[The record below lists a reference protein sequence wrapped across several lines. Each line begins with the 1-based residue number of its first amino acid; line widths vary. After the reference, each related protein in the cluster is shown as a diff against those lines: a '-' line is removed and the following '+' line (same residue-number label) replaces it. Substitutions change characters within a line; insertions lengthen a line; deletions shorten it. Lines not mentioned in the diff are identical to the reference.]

1 MGQFGSAPGSQG
13 IQIHDFSPGVSETGL
28 FWTVPVAPDTVV
40 FDDALDSVSLRIP
53 SLDMPDAF
61 NLANSLAEG
70 PSVPGNVAFEVVW
83 TATGPAEPVRSE
95 AHGFAGEFR
104 TAAATVA
111 WSGRTEQA
119 RYDSD
124 PAERSRTVFA
134 AVGRERNGAF
144 LR

>member
-13 IQIHDFSPGVSETGL
+13 IQVHDFSPGVSETGL

-53 SLDMPDAF
+53 SLDMPDAV
-61 NLANSLAEG
+61 NLANSLADG
-70 PSVPGNVAFEVVW
+70 PTFPGNVAFEVVW
-83 TATGPAEPVRSE
+83 TASGPAEPVHSE

-104 TAAATVA
+104 DAQATVA
-111 WSGRTEQA
+111 WSGRTEQS
-119 RYDSD
+119 RYQSD
-124 PAERSRTVFA
+124 PPEGSRTVFA
-134 AVGRERNGAF
+134 VVGRERNGVF

>member
-1 MGQFGSAPGSQG
+1 MSQFGSAPGGQG

-28 FWTVPVAPDTVV
+28 FWTVPVAPETVV

-61 NLANSLAEG
+61 NLGNSLAEG
-70 PSVPGNVAFEVVW
+70 PTVPGNVGFEVVW
-83 TATGPAEPVRSE
+83 TATGPAAPVRSD

-104 TAAATVA
+104 KARATVV
-111 WSGRTEQA
+111 WSGRTQHS
-119 RYDSD
+119 RYESD
-124 PAERSRTVFA
+124 PAEGSKTVFA
-134 AVGRERNGAF
+134 FVGRERNGVF

>member
-1 MGQFGSAPGSQG
+1 MGQFGSAPGAQG

-28 FWTVPVAPDTVV
+28 FWTVPVAPETVV

-70 PSVPGNVAFEVVW
+70 PTVPGNVAFEVVW
-83 TATGPAEPVRSE
+83 TATGAAKSVRSD

-104 TAAATVA
+104 DAQATVA
-111 WSGRTEQA
+111 WTGRTPNT
-119 RYDSD
+119 RYQSD
-124 PAERSRTVFA
+124 PAEGSKTVFA
-134 AVGRERNGAF
+134 RVGRERNGVF
-144 LR
+144 LP

>member
-1 MGQFGSAPGSQG
+1 MSQFGSVPGGQG

-28 FWTVPVAPDTVV
+28 FWTVPVAPDTVA
-40 FDDALDSVSLRIP
+40 FDPALDQVSIRIP

-70 PSVPGNVAFEVVW
+70 PSVPGNVGFEVTW
-83 TATGPAEPVRSE
+83 TATGPAKSVRSD

-104 TAAATVA
+104 DARATVA
-111 WSGRTEQA
+111 WSGRTQEAHYQ
-119 RYDSD
+119 SD
-124 PAERSRTVFA
+124 PPKSSKTVFA
-134 AVGRERNGAF
+134 AVGRERNGVF

>member
-1 MGQFGSAPGSQG
+1 MSQFGSAPGAQG

-28 FWTVPVAPDTVV
+28 FWTVPVAPETVV

-61 NLANSLAEG
+61 NVANSFAEG
-70 PSVPGNVAFEVVW
+70 PNVPGNVGFEVVW
-83 TATGPAEPVRSE
+83 TATGPAAPVRSD

-104 TAAATVA
+104 KARATVA
-111 WSGRTEQA
+111 WSGRTEGS
-119 RYDSD
+119 RYESD
-124 PAERSRTVFA
+124 PAEGSKTVFA
-134 AVGRERNGAF
+134 FVGRERNGVF

>member
-28 FWTVPVAPDTVV
+28 FWTVPVAADTVA
-40 FDDALDSVSLRIP
+40 FDAALDSASLRIP

-70 PSVPGNVAFEVVW
+70 PSMPGNVAFEVVW
-83 TATGPAEPVRSE
+83 TATGPAQPVRSD
-95 AHGFAGEFR
+95 AHGFVGEFR
-104 TAAATVA
+104 TAQATVA
-111 WSGRTEQA
+111 WSGSTEHA
-119 RYDSD
+119 RYTSD
-124 PAERSRTVFA
+124 PADGSKTVFA
-134 AVGRERNGAF
+134 AVGRERNGVF

>member
-1 MGQFGSAPGSQG
+1 MSQFGSAPGGQG

-28 FWTVPVAPDTVV
+28 FWTVPVAPETVV

-61 NLANSLAEG
+61 NLGNSLAEG
-70 PSVPGNVAFEVVW
+70 PTVPGNVGFEVVW
-83 TATGPAEPVRSE
+83 TATGPAAPVRSD

-104 TAAATVA
+104 KARATVA
-111 WSGRTEQA
+111 WSGRTQYS
-119 RYDSD
+119 RYESD
-124 PAERSRTVFA
+124 PAEGSKTVFA
-134 AVGRERNGAF
+134 YVGRERNGVF